1 MPRALADALKRSQVP
16 QTRCAVFACSSKKSP
31 VAALPQYNDT
41 HDDGVLSASAILAT
55 VSSVNT

>member
-1 MPRALADALKRSQVP
+1 MPRFATRPADIFHDARQRDAVAPAVRSHM
-16 QTRCAVFACSSKKSP
+16 P

-55 VSSVNT
+55 VQ

>member
-1 MPRALADALKRSQVP
+1 MRADENVGKYQSCMISKI
-16 QTRCAVFACSSKKSP
+16 TCSSKKSP

-55 VSSVNT
+55 VQW

>member
-55 VSSVNT
+55 VQ